1 MPIDYSKLSDDEL
14 QAIANNDYASLSD
27 ATLEALAAGTP
38 ATVPAP
44 SEIPRRRG
52 PSLAD
57 IGDRSTGFRQQ
68 VAATGM
74 TPEERQAAVRGII
87 PVAASLAAG
96 PLVAGA
102 VRGAGAVAP
111 ALQRVTEPLA
121 AAIQSGGFRTG
132 LPAGAPA
139 AQRAALRV
147 AGGAISGG
155 AAAAPYG
162 PEEISTGAAIGAT
175 VPTAARALVEPFRR
189 AAGPSTKEIREAA
202 KAAYSKVDAAKVN
215 VKPTAFNELAER
227 LKDTA
232 NKLNFVPESE
242 PGVQAALN
250 AFETQVAKN
259 EPVSLSKLDK
269 LRRTVSRKAASRMSD
284 EGRIGNAMLEDIDA
298 FIKQTM
304 PKAVVKDLEEAR
316 DLWTKMSRG
325 SVVDK
330 MLRDVD
336 RAVAR
341 GQERAAIIRQKFDAL
356 RDKERVMRQ
365 FSPAEKDLINKLAE
379 GTVSANALER
389 IGTAI
394 APPRMK
400 ELRKFQGFPQLAT
413 YGGVGTGLGVP
424 AAAGLAA
431 TGYGARALANQLA
444 AAEAQRFAMQAR
456 TGLPMQ
462 QFAPEFFPQV
472 APALFADQE

>member
-1 MPIDYSKLSDDEL
+1 MAERKPKDPFAEFQDAPSDDPFAEF
-14 QAIANNDYASLSD
+14 AD
-27 ATLEALAAGTP
+27 AP
-38 ATVPAP
+38 AEVEPV
-44 SEIPRRRG
+44 SEIPRRL
-52 PSLAD
+52 PPISLA
-57 IGDRSTGFRQQ
+57 GDRATGFRQQ
-68 VAATGM
+68 VEATGM
-74 TPEERQAAVRGII
+74 TPEERQAAVRGLI

-96 PLVAGA
+96 PVVGGL
-102 VRGAGAVAP
+102 VRGAGAVLP
-111 ALQRVTEPLA
+111 AAAQRVTAPLA
-121 AAIQSGGFRTG
+121 TAIESGGFRTG

-162 PEEISTGAAIGAT
+162 PEEISTGAAIGAA

-189 AAGPSTKEIREAA
+189 AAGPSTKEVREAA

-215 VKPTAFNELAER
+215 VKPTAFNQLAER
-227 LKDTA
+227 LKETA
-232 NKLNFVPESE
+232 NKLNFVPESDS
-242 PGVQAALN
+242 GVQAALN

-284 EGRIGNAMLEDIDA
+284 EGRIGNAMLDDIDA

-330 MLRDVD
+330 VLRDVD

-341 GQERAAIIRQKFDAL
+341 GQERAAVIRQKFDAL
-356 RDKERVMRQ
+356 RDKERFMRQ

-379 GTVSANALER
+379 GTVSANALEVTGR
-389 IGTAI
+389 VL
-394 APPRMK
+394 APPRVT
-400 ELRKFQGFPQLAT
+400 ELRKAQALLPLAT
-413 YGGVGTGLGVP
+413 YGGAGTVLGAP
-424 AAAGLAA
+424 AAIALGT
-431 TGYGARALANQLA
+431 TGYGSRALANQLA

-462 QFAPEFFPQV
+462 RFAPEFLPQV
-472 APALFADQE
+472 LPGLAAAQGE